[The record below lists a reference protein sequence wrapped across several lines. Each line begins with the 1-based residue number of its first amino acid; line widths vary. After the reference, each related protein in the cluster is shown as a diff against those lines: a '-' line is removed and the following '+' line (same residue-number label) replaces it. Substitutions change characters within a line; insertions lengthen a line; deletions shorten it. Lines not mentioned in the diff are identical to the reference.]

1 MQLSRPVEALQRHL
15 CDLSGIADDVQS
27 YLTAALL
34 AMCRSYPTGLLDLPL
49 LCISAPLPP
58 SRPLQAAALQ
68 LQRDTLELLAN
79 LMDLDRF
86 DLLLQIL
93 TRQLQARPSSPM
105 SQHIVVFATE
115 VLDAID
121 GERSV
126 LTCRCRQH
134 ANSAARKDL

>member
-1 MQLSRPVEALQRHL
+1 M
-15 CDLSGIADDVQS
+15 
-27 YLTAALL
+27 TAALL
-34 AMCRSYPTGLLDLPL
+34 TECRSCAAGLLDLPL

-58 SRPLQAAALQ
+58 ARPLQAAALQ
-68 LQRDTLELLAN
+68 LQRGTLGLLAN

-93 TRQLQARPSSPM
+93 TRQPQARTSSM

-121 GERSV
+121 GECAV
-126 LTCRCRQH
+126 LSCRVQPACKQ
-134 ANSAARKDL
+134 